1 LVNIHGKL
9 TRYGVVVA
17 YRTLHRFAVQRCG
30 FGSRRWTVLFSIYVV
45 VPRLDA
51 DQHGGEVV
59 EAVGDLEC
67 VVPSLFIH
75 QECQEGNHAGEED
88 GNEGRYHS
96 EQEPADYEGEWC
108 EHRPLK
114 IGAEVT
120 VEAIKH

>member
-1 LVNIHGKL
+1 MLRPGSCSCCLSVSPGLSGAGWVSLQLVNIHGKL

-45 VPRLDA
+45 VPRLGA

-67 VVPSLFIH
+67 VVPALFIH

-88 GNEGRYHS
+88 GNEGR
-96 EQEPADYEGEWC
+96 
-108 EHRPLK
+108 
-114 IGAEVT
+114 
-120 VEAIKH
+120 